1 MPEFEDVNDALIAV
15 VKALGGSK
23 QVGPMLWPDR
33 APDAAQRQ
41 LLDCLNPDRPAHL
54 TPGQTLLLLRLA
66 RQRGYHAAMDWLVSD
81 LGYLPTAP
89 RQVDDEVAE
98 LQRQFVAGVAAL
110 QELAG
115 RLQALP
121 VAVAPSAAPA
131 PAHGAHGGGFA
142 PGAFGVGNGA
152 RVRAV
157 GGV

>member
-23 QVGPMLWPDR
+23 QVGPVLWPDR

-66 RQRGYHAAMDWLVSD
+66 RQRGYHAAMDWLVGD

-89 RQVDDEVAE
+89 RQVEDEAAE

-110 QELAG
+110 QELAA
-115 RLQALP
+115 RLQGLQA
-121 VAVAPSAAPA
+121 APSAAPA
-131 PAHGAHGGGFA
+131 HGVQGGGFA
-142 PGAFGVGNGA
+142 PGAFGVGSVA